1 MQRTVPTQKD
11 LLPVPVEMDTQA
23 KVFPYAMVFDI
34 TLRVVISAQRAPLW
48 ENTVCLPYGFWSLH

>member
-1 MQRTVPTQKD
+1 MLMNVVWQLFNAVTMQRTVPTQKD

-34 TLRVVISAQRAPLW
+34 ALRVVISAQKAPL
-48 ENTVCLPYGFWSLH
+48 

>member
-48 ENTVCLPYGFWSLH
+48 